1 MYLIRPA
8 SLNTDRQLV
17 LHLPDTTDYQELIF
31 FPEKSVAM
39 WILEDGIPEKNLID
53 WFLETYVRA
62 DKDFLDIGA
71 HVGTYSWTCG
81 RRANHTHAF
90 ECNRKVFCYLAANI
104 ALHGLEDKITP
115 HSCALGSEEGFL
127 DYYTRSEDG
136 GSNGVKVLSERDSHL
151 PKQRVSVRTLDSFHF
166 TNIGCI
172 KIDVEGFEKE
182 VLLGSMETLKVNHH
196 PPILF
201 ESWGDWKESEGVP
214 SKKIRAELFEFIESI
229 GYRIVPLTYKDMFIA
244 EFIRS

>member
-8 SLNTDRQLV
+8 SLNTDKRLA
-17 LHLPDTTDYQELIF
+17 LHLPDTTDDQELLF
-31 FPEKSVAM
+31 FPEKRGTM
-39 WILEDGIPEKNLID
+39 WILECGLPEGNLIR
-53 WFLETYVRA
+53 WFEENYVRP
-62 DKDFLDIGA
+62 DKDFIDIGA
-71 HVGTYSWTCG
+71 HVGTYSWICG
-81 RRANHTHAF
+81 RKANHTHAF

-104 ALHGLEDKITP
+104 TLHGLEDKITP

-127 DYYTRSEDG
+127 DYHIRSEDG
-136 GSNGVKVLSERDSHL
+136 GGNGIKVLSEKDAHL
-151 PKQRVSVRTLDSFHF
+151 PKQKVSVRTLDSFHF
-166 TNIGCI
+166 TNVGCI

-182 VLLGSMETLKVNHH
+182 VLLGSMETLKANNH

-201 ESWGDWKESEGVP
+201 ESWGENKEAEGVP

-229 GYRIVPLTYKDMFIA
+229 GYRIVRLTFNDMFIA